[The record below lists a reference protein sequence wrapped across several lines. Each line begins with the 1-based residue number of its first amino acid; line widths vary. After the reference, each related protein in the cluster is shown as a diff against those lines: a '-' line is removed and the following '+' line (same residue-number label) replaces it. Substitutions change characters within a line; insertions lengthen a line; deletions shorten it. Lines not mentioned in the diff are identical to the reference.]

1 MNDQAWQVPFASK
14 FPSDPHKPGF
24 VQMYPLA
31 AVIAQVV
38 PSTTVVAALA
48 QFVPLQVWMP
58 ADIVGTVH
66 RACGD

>member
-1 MNDQAWQVPFASK
+1 MRDQAWQAPASAK
-14 FPSDPHKPGF
+14 FPSDTHKPGF

-38 PSTTVVAALA
+38 PATTVVAALA
-48 QFVPLQVWMP
+48 QFVPLQLWMP

-66 RACGD
+66 TTCSG

>member
-1 MNDQAWQVPFASK
+1 MKDQAWQVAVAAK
-14 FPSDPHKPGF
+14 LPSDLHKPGF

-38 PSTTVVAALA
+38 PATTVVAALA
-48 QFVPLQVWMP
+48 QFVPLQLWMP

-66 RACGD
+66 RACSG